1 MPINRL
7 YFPVVASITSD
18 SKPTEY
24 HMRKNHA
31 NCFLYAVFIAF
42 LILGCGNDKSSQ
54 TAPSSQVLSFPVTT
68 VEIRDVTTYKSYPA
82 TLEGEVSSEVRPKI
96 SGYIQEV
103 LVKEGQRVK
112 RGQTLFRIETQ
123 SLNQDAAAAKA
134 NMNAAQVEVDKLQPL
149 VDKDIISEVQLETA
163 KAKLAQ
169 ARSSYNG
176 IGANIDYANV
186 KSPVDGVVGSIN
198 FRKGALASTQTQ
210 LPLTR
215 VSSISKVYA
224 YFALNEKNFIQF
236 MKLAKG
242 KDIDEKIKNLPKVK
256 LLLATGDQY
265 EKEGTIETIAGD
277 IDPQTGTIS
286 FRARFD
292 NIEGILRHGGSG
304 TIMISQTYTE
314 ALVVPTLSTYEKQG
328 KTFVFKI
335 QADTLVASS
344 IQITAKSDN
353 LYVIDA
359 GVQKG
364 DSILANGVGKVRPGM
379 QIKPVPTRMDSI
391 INSFDTVFN

>member
-7 YFPVVASITSD
+7 YFYVIASITSD
-18 SKPTEY
+18 SKLTEY
-24 HMRKNHA
+24 HMTKNHA
-31 NCFLYAVFIAF
+31 RCFLYAVFISF
-42 LILGCGNDKSSQ
+42 LMLGCGNDKSSQ
-54 TAPSSQVLSFPVTT
+54 TAASRQVLTFPVIT
-68 VEIRDVTTYKSYPA
+68 VESRDVTTYKSYPA

-169 ARSSYNG
+169 ARSNYNS

-224 YFALNEKNFIQF
+224 YFSLNEKNFIQF
-236 MKLAKG
+236 IKLANG
-242 KDIDEKIKNLPKVK
+242 NDIDEKIKNLPKVK

-265 EKEGTIETIAGD
+265 EKEGSIETIAGD

-292 NIEGILRHGGSG
+292 NTEGILRHGGSG
-304 TIMISQTYTE
+304 TILVSQTYTE
-314 ALVVPTLSTYEKQG
+314 ALVVPTLSTYEQQG
-328 KTFVFKI
+328 KTFVYKV
-335 QADTLVASS
+335 QADTLVASA

-353 LYVIDA
+353 LYVIDT

-364 DSILANGVGKVRPGM
+364 DSILANGVGKVRSGM
-379 QIKPVPTRMDSI
+379 QIKPVPTPMDSI
-391 INSFDTVFN
+391 LNSFDTVFN